1 MLTKEVKPWNIDLTL
16 LNTLHRFINSK
27 NGWVRSVFQFTGSIV
42 YWPISLY
49 MNGTSKVQSVWTWE
63 LSIYYSLASGQSSCA
78 ILMWFNWM
86 PGKLYTNI

>member
-42 YWPISLY
+42 Y
-49 MNGTSKVQSVWTWE
+49 
-63 LSIYYSLASGQSSCA
+63 
-78 ILMWFNWM
+78 
-86 PGKLYTNI
+86 